1 MTTTE
6 QNTTGS
12 RGNEAAAA
20 YTVLHTLR
28 NRIENALADAGLQD
42 DRKMPWTIDG
52 QRVAG
57 AQVVAK
63 IVRKL
68 FNEAMEDQAQRSR

>member
-20 YTVLHTLR
+20 NTVLHTLR
-28 NRIENALADAGLQD
+28 NRIENALADAGLKD

-57 AQVVAK
+57 AHVVAK

-68 FNEAMEDQAQRSR
+68 FNEAMEDQAELSS

>member
-6 QNTTGS
+6 QNTTAS

-20 YTVLHTLR
+20 YSVLHTLR
-28 NRIENALADAGLQD
+28 NRIENALADAGLKD

>member
-1 MTTTE
+1 MTTT
-6 QNTTGS
+6 QANTNRS
-12 RGNEAAAA
+12 HESEAAAA

-57 AQVVAK
+57 AHVVAK

-68 FNEAMEDQAQRSR
+68 FNEAMEDQAELSS